1 MKSVITDEFESLKKS
16 LLKEVIIFKNELL
29 QSSVAKT
36 ADNDS
41 ERLIGHLESQI
52 LFLQREL
59 KEKNQLLNSLL
70 DQISK
75 CNDIIT
81 SNQELSRNNVKPL
94 ENKTLV
100 KQDRFIETT
109 TTTNKESKKSG
120 KKNELNETPSEEK
133 SEKCTSQQ
141 NTSISGS
148 NKNKSDKTKSDKSSA
163 SKTDNKK
170 KNHKQKSLIILGDSM
185 IKHVNVWEISRKLQG
200 NCKVYVKHFSGANT
214 KCMKDYTT

>member
-1 MKSVITDEFESLKKS
+1 MKFVITDEFESLKNS
-16 LLKEVIIFKNELL
+16 FLKEVIILKNELL

-36 ADNDS
+36 PENHS

-52 LFLQREL
+52 LFLQRKL
-59 KEKNQLLNSLL
+59 KEKNQLVNSLL

-75 CNDIIT
+75 CNNIIK
-81 SNQELSRNNVKPL
+81 SNQELSTNNVKPL
-94 ENKTLV
+94 ENKTLI

-133 SEKCTSQQ
+133 SEKCTRQQ

-148 NKNKSDKTKSDKSSA
+148 NNNKSDKTKSDKSST
-163 SKTDNKK
+163 SKTDNEKS
-170 KNHKQKSLIILGDSM
+170 HKQKSVIIP
-185 IKHVNVWEISRKLQG
+185 
-200 NCKVYVKHFSGANT
+200 
-214 KCMKDYTT
+214 